1 MIGISN
7 EIYLEKKQGLLFLG
21 LLVILIILFPFLN
34 LFHLLHPAT
43 IFGKSAWIVAPV
55 VIIGVL
61 YLSLFLTKRSRLS
74 IVDLWI
80 IIIII
85 LSWLIF
91 STRGLVYSESRN
103 FLDMR
108 FIATA
113 LIFMAFSQHLMNSS
127 FSMRVVAHAVF
138 VQSILAALARSINF
152 YFFPY
157 VMTSYESDGTAF
169 LNTEGELTRDLLI
182 GSSSS
187 ANQILCGMFVLL
199 SLFKHGI
206 IRLNRATFIILQFFF
221 MVSIFN
227 TSSRFP
233 MVVSV
238 FLFLMSL
245 LNSNLLKLKN
255 IIVLIA
261 TCLGLFAIVALTE
274 ISSYDYFSRFGE
286 ESGGR
291 GAKLE
296 ATFILVSNSF
306 FDFFIGSSDILVNS
320 TEVDGVLISDNSY
333 GLVATSFGIPFM
345 LIFFGYL
352 FFSFK
357 KILSDNISLFLICY
371 ITFGLAITNCIL
383 WEPWIFT
390 VFMSFS
396 VVAYYGRILIYDTKN
411 RGLG

>member
-21 LLVILIILFPFLN
+21 LLVVLTILFPFLN

-43 IFGKSAWIVAPV
+43 IFGKSAWIVTPV

-61 YLSLFLTKRSRLS
+61 YLSLFLRKSSRLLT
-74 IVDLWI
+74 IDLWCI
-80 IIIII
+80 ILIS

-91 STRGLVYSESRN
+91 STRELMYSESGS

-113 LIFMAFSQHLMNSS
+113 LVFMAFSHHLMNSS
-127 FSMRVVAHAVF
+127 FSMRVIAYSVIT
-138 VQSILAALARSINF
+138 QSILAAITRSINF

-187 ANQILCGMFVLL
+187 ANQIVCGMFVLL
-199 SLFKHGI
+199 SLFKHKI
-206 IRLNRATFIILQFFF
+206 IKLNQVTFIIFQFFL
-221 MVSIFN
+221 MISIFN
-227 TSSRFP
+227 TGSRYP
-233 MVVSV
+233 MAVSV
-238 FLFLMSL
+238 FLFLLSL

-255 IIVLIA
+255 ILVLIA
-261 TCLGLFAIVALTE
+261 TCLGLFAMVALTE

-296 ATFILVSNSF
+296 ATFILISNSF
-306 FDFFIGSSDILVNS
+306 FDFIIGSSGKLVNS

-333 GLVATSFGIPFM
+333 SLVATSFGVPFM
-345 LIFFGYL
+345 LIFFGYIL
-352 FFSFK
+352 FTSK
-357 KILSDNISLFLICY
+357 KIISDKISLFLICY
-371 ITFGLAITNCIL
+371 IAIGLAITNCIL
-383 WEPWIFT
+383 WEPWVFT
-390 VFMSFS
+390 VFMSFV
-396 VVAYYGRILIYDTKN
+396 VVAYYGRISIYDSKN